1 MRKTFAIVA
10 AALASLA
17 AAAVAALLRPI
28 VKPLDPQ
35 TQRAGA
41 LRMTTQLDHRFLAE
55 AGGGAYLQ
63 IDLAADGDPAARR
76 RVPVNAVLVLDRSG
90 SMTGAKIDRAR
101 DAARALV
108 NALGAED
115 QLAMVEFSS
124 EASVIFRSTPMTDD
138 ARRRAL
144 QAIDEL
150 QAMGGTNM
158 SSAFDLAAIELRQ
171 GRARGRIDRVFL
183 ASDGQAN
190 EGISDRTG
198 LLRLAQS
205 DFGGATLSTF
215 GIGEDYDEDLMA
227 AFASQSGGRAR
238 YIASPEVLPGAIRDE
253 LSRASHA
260 VARNVRLHIDGLA
273 GASIDRVLGYQME
286 GDRFTSGRPGTAGI
300 DFGGSGWV
308 RVPDFA
314 AGEERRV
321 LVKLRVPP
329 GHGLTALAQV
339 ELRLDDA
346 ATGAVANARDAAQ
359 ATFTSDATLL
369 ALAPTGAAVEGAKAE
384 MADLAQ
390 QAAHLQEEGR
400 RPEAAARVQALRAV
414 AMKAGRAAPASLAP
428 MLQAAGE
435 YEKDVT
441 AIDAPGG
448 AASKALKQKAY
459 DAVRAPVA
467 GW

>member
-1 MRKTFAIVA
+1 MPRTLALVA
-10 AALASLA
+10 VALTSIIAAVIAAL
-17 AAAVAALLRPI
+17 VRPSPRPPP
-28 VKPLDPQ
+28 PLQ
-35 TQRAGA
+35 GVRAGA
-41 LRMTTQLDHRFLAE
+41 LRMTTQLDRRYLPE
-55 AGGGAYLQ
+55 NGGCDAYLQ

-76 RVPVNAVLVLDRSG
+76 RVPVNGVLVLDRSG

-108 NALGAED
+108 NALGAGD
-115 QLAMVEFSS
+115 QLAIVEFSS

-171 GRARGRIDRVFL
+171 GRAEGRIDKVFL

-190 EGISDRTG
+190 EGISDRAG

-205 DFGGATLSTF
+205 DFGSATLSTF
-215 GIGEDYDEDLMA
+215 GMGDDYDEDLMA

-260 VARNVRLHIDGLA
+260 VARNVRLRIDGLA
-273 GASIDRVLGYQME
+273 GVSVERVLGYQPVG
-286 GDRFTSGRPGTAGI
+286 GDRFE
-300 DFGGSGWV
+300 GGSV
-308 RVPDFA
+308 RLPDFA

-346 ATGAVANARDAAQ
+346 ASGAVASARDAAQ
-359 ATFTSDATLL
+359 AAFTSDPGLL

-428 MLQAAGE
+428 MLQAAGD
-435 YEKDVT
+435 YEKDVS

>member
-1 MRKTFAIVA
+1 
-10 AALASLA
+10 L
-17 AAAVAALLRPI
+17 P
-28 VKPLDPQ
+28 
-35 TQRAGA
+35 
-41 LRMTTQLDHRFLAE
+41 E
-55 AGGGAYLQ
+55 NGGCDAYLQ

-76 RVPVNAVLVLDRSG
+76 RVPVNGVLVLDRSG

-108 NALGAED
+108 NALGATD
-115 QLAMVEFSS
+115 QLAIVEFSS

-138 ARRRAL
+138 GRRRAL

-171 GRARGRIDRVFL
+171 GRAEGRIDKVFL

-190 EGISDRTG
+190 EGISDRAG

-205 DFGGATLSTF
+205 DFGSATLSTF
-215 GIGEDYDEDLMA
+215 GMGEDYDEDLMT

-260 VARNVRLHIDGLA
+260 VARNVRLRIDGLA
-273 GASIDRVLGYQME
+273 GVSVERVLGYQPVG
-286 GDRFTSGRPGTAGI
+286 GDRFE
-300 DFGGSGWV
+300 GGSV
-308 RVPDFA
+308 RLPDFA
-314 AGEERRV
+314 ASEERRV

-346 ATGAVANARDAAQ
+346 ASGAVASARDAAQ
-359 ATFTSDATLL
+359 AAFTSDPGLL

-428 MLQAAGE
+428 MLQAAGD
-435 YEKDVT
+435 YEKDVS

>member
-1 MRKTFAIVA
+1 MPRTLALVA
-10 AALASLA
+10 VALTSII
-17 AAAVAALLRPI
+17 AAVIAAVVRPS
-28 VKPLDPQ
+28 PRPPPPPQ
-35 TQRAGA
+35 GVRAGA
-41 LRMTTQLDHRFLAE
+41 LRMTTQLDRRYLPE
-55 AGGGAYLQ
+55 NGGCDAYLQ

-76 RVPVNAVLVLDRSG
+76 RVPVNGVLVLDRSG

-108 NALGAED
+108 NALGVGD
-115 QLAMVEFSS
+115 QLAIVEFSS

-171 GRARGRIDRVFL
+171 GRAEGRIDKVFL

-190 EGISDRTG
+190 EGISDRAG

-205 DFGGATLSTF
+205 DFGSATLSTF
-215 GIGEDYDEDLMA
+215 GMGEDYDEDLMA

-260 VARNVRLHIDGLA
+260 VARNVRLRIDGLA
-273 GASIDRVLGYQME
+273 GVSVERVLGYQPVG
-286 GDRFTSGRPGTAGI
+286 GDRFE
-300 DFGGSGWV
+300 GGSV
-308 RVPDFA
+308 RLPDFA

-339 ELRLDDA
+339 ELRLDGPA
-346 ATGAVANARDAAQ
+346 SGAVASARDAAQ
-359 ATFTSDATLL
+359 ATFTSDPGLL

-428 MLQAAGE
+428 MLQAAGD
-435 YEKDVT
+435 YEKDVS